1 MYFVYTSY
9 SAPRMY
15 LNVAS
20 LQLNTCSQ
28 AINIERTSR
37 ISDFLP
43 FLIFF
48 PKAIWY
54 LGNPNSP
61 TQNGSAPPKPSS
73 PTVGK
78 SSPNLDRVVEVVE
91 PQVMRKLEVEP
102 HSAGLAI
109 RFGYAYG
116 YKLFLHMIS
125 RERHEWGDIETA
137 AEYFPGVSVDLTW
150 FELLGSGSHWS
161 SLQISPEFGCEGN
174 WELVGLSPGLS
185 RRHSGLH

>member
-48 PKAIWY
+48 PKAI
-54 LGNPNSP
+54 
-61 TQNGSAPPKPSS
+61 
-73 PTVGK
+73 
-78 SSPNLDRVVEVVE
+78 
-91 PQVMRKLEVEP
+91 
-102 HSAGLAI
+102 
-109 RFGYAYG
+109 
-116 YKLFLHMIS
+116 
-125 RERHEWGDIETA
+125 
-137 AEYFPGVSVDLTW
+137 
-150 FELLGSGSHWS
+150 
-161 SLQISPEFGCEGN
+161 
-174 WELVGLSPGLS
+174 
-185 RRHSGLH
+185 